1 VLERAPVNNDEVRVA
16 LDDFTALTIT
26 LFGETSGEPIEGKI
40 AVGNVI
46 RNRVKA
52 PRRFGMTYRAVC
64 HAKGQFSCWFPYGGQ
79 ENYDRVMRLARSF
92 AEKTALP
99 LPVASLAVFQE
110 CGYVAEGIIGGQLR
124 DNTRGSTHYF
134 APRAMDP
141 PGRVPDWA
149 VGLIPTAKAGS
160 QFFFAG
166 VK

>member
-1 VLERAPVNNDEVRVA
+1 MNVDEVRAA

-26 LFGETSGEPIEGKI
+26 LFGETSGEPIEGKV

-52 PRRFGMTYRAVC
+52 QRRFGTTYRAVC
-64 HAKGQFSCWFPYGGQ
+64 HAKGQFSCWWPYGGQ
-79 ENYDRVMRLARSF
+79 ENYERVMALARSF

-99 LPVASLAVFQE
+99 LPIASLAVFQE
-110 CGYVAEGIIGGQLR
+110 CGFIAEGILGGQLR
-124 DNTRGSTHYF
+124 DNTHGSTHYF
-134 APRAMDP
+134 APRAMVP
-141 PGRVPDWA
+141 LGRVPDWA
-149 VGLIPTAKAGS
+149 VGLTPTARVAN